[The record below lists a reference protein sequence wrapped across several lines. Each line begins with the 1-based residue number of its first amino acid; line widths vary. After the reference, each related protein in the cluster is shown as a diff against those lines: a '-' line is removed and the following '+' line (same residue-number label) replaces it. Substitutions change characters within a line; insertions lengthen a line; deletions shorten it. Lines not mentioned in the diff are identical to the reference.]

1 MRLPMPSVS
10 ASMVQVLAGTLAAL
24 CCCMGWG
31 VETELIAPCMR
42 FPEGISKA
50 GLMAGLDDP
59 RSSLISHVWKTAD
72 SMPML

>member
-1 MRLPMPSVS
+1 
-10 ASMVQVLAGTLAAL
+10 
-24 CCCMGWG
+24 MGWG